1 MLSFERGRIEKSL
14 AGKRLLVYDH
24 ARLRYESPASGRPSD
39 HVEGGLSLIVKAVS
53 SAVIGIDS
61 HPVTVEVDLTAGLP
75 LFSTVGLPDVA
86 VRESKDRIKA
96 AVKNSGYPFPGHHV
110 TVNLA
115 PADIK
120 KEGTAFDLPIA
131 VAILAAQGLVPT
143 DALADYLLLGELSL
157 DGGVKGIHGALPAAF
172 EAKALGI
179 RGVIVP
185 RENAAEAALVEGI
198 EVIPVERLS
207 EVVEFL
213 GGRMEIAPVHVD
225 LAKLFCQIRD
235 YPFDFSEIRG
245 QEQAKRALEV
255 ATAGGH
261 NLLMIGPPGSG
272 KTMLAQRLVTI
283 IPDLSLPEAIE
294 TTKIFSV
301 AGLLDRKEALL
312 GTRPFRAPHH
322 TISDAGLVGGGHTPR
337 PGEISLAH
345 HGVLFLDELPEFRKN
360 ALEALRQPL
369 EDGRVTITRSSF
381 TATYPA
387 RFMLVAAMNPCPCGY
402 FGDRSRPCRCT
413 PQQIR
418 QYQGRISGP
427 LLDRIDIHVEIPS
440 VRYRDLTAR
449 ETGESSAAIKARI
462 EQARNI
468 QKNRFAGDGTLLNAR
483 MTDRQ
488 VRAACTLDEESRQLI
503 EMAIDRLGLS
513 ARAYTRILKVA
524 RTIADL
530 EGGGSLRPSHV
541 AEAIQYRC
549 LDRRLA

>member
-1 MLSFERGRIEKSL
+1 
-14 AGKRLLVYDH
+14 
-24 ARLRYESPASGRPSD
+24 
-39 HVEGGLSLIVKAVS
+39 LIVKAIS
-53 SAVIGIDS
+53 STVIGIES
-61 HPVTVEVDLTAGLP
+61 HPVTVEVDLAAGLP

-131 VAILAAQGLVPT
+131 VAILTAQGIMPT
-143 DALADYLLLGELSL
+143 GPLADYLLLGELSL
-157 DGGVKGIHGALPAAF
+157 DGGVKGIHGALSAAF
-172 EAKALGI
+172 DTKALGI
-179 RGVIVP
+179 RGMIVP
-185 RENAAEAALVEGI
+185 RENAVEAALVEGI
-198 EVIPVERLS
+198 EVIPVGQLS
-207 EVVEFL
+207 EVVEFFS
-213 GGRMEIAPVHVD
+213 GRMEIAPVRVD
-225 LAKLFCQIRD
+225 LGELFRRSRD

-255 ATAGGH
+255 AAAGGH

-272 KTMLAQRLVTI
+272 KTMLAQRFVTI
-283 IPDLSLPEAIE
+283 IPDLSLTEAIE

-322 TISDAGLVGGGHTPR
+322 TISDAGLVGGGHIPR

-360 ALEALRQPL
+360 TLEALRQPM
-369 EDGRVTITRSSF
+369 EDGQITITRSSF

-427 LLDRIDIHVEIPS
+427 LLDRIDIHVEVPS
-440 VRYRDLTAR
+440 VRYRDLTAK

-462 EQARNI
+462 ERARDI
-468 QKNRFAGDGTLLNAR
+468 QKNRFAGDETLFNAR

-488 VRAACTLDEESRQLI
+488 VRAACPLDEESRQLI

-513 ARAYTRILKVA
+513 ARAHSRILKVA

-530 EGGGSLRPSHV
+530 EGDPALRSSHV
-541 AEAIQYRC
+541 AEAIQYRS
-549 LDRRLA
+549 LDRRLI